1 MNTEMLSV
9 KTARAKLL
17 LNKHSPEILLAGG
30 IVSVLGGT
38 VLACRAT
45 LKAPQLVAEAKL
57 VMNSVD
63 IVAAK
68 DPDNPENSPSEIK
81 KAKVVLGLEYGLGL
95 ARLYA
100 PSVILMTAGIG
111 MLVGSNRILSRRNA
125 ALLGM
130 YKAVDEAFKRY
141 RGRVREELGEEVDT
155 YFRYKKRREGG
166 MQVLDDKKKPIKWD
180 DVEVDLPGELTD
192 TEDDRILGMPS
203 QYAVFFDSSSPQWRT
218 DNSFNEFF
226 LKSQQNYANQKLQMT
241 GHVFL
246 NEVYDMLGIDRT
258 KEGAIVGWVKD
269 HGDDYIDF
277 DIYNPYNAP
286 YGEFET
292 GPSTESLLLDFNVDG
307 VIFDLI

>member
-1 MNTEMLSV
+1 MNTELLSV

-17 LNKHSPEILLAGG
+17 FHKHSPEILLVGG
-30 IVSVLGGT
+30 IVSTLAGT

-45 LKAPQLVAEAKL
+45 LKAPDLVNQAKS
-57 VMNSVD
+57 MMRAVD
-63 IVAAK
+63 IIAEN
-68 DPDNPENSPSEIK
+68 DPDNPENAPSEVK

-100 PSVILMTAGIG
+100 PAVILTTAGIG

-141 RGRVREELGEEVDT
+141 RGRVRDELGEEVDT
-155 YFRYKKRREGG
+155 YFRFKKKKEGL
-166 MQVLDDKKKPIKWD
+166 QILDAKKKPVKWD
-180 DVEVDLPGELTD
+180 EIEADLPGELAD

-203 QYAVFFDSSSPQWRT
+203 QYAIFFDSSSPQWRT

-226 LKSQQNYANQKLQMT
+226 LKAQQNYANDKLQMA

-246 NEVYDMLGIDRT
+246 NEVYDMLGVPRT
-258 KEGAIVGWVKD
+258 KEGAIVGWVKE
-269 HGDDYIDF
+269 HGDDFIDF

-307 VIFDLI
+307 VIFDII

>member
-17 LNKHSPEILLAGG
+17 LNKHSPEILLVGG
-30 IVSVLGGT
+30 IASILGGT
-38 VLACRAT
+38 VLACRASM
-45 LKAPQLVAEAKL
+45 KAPHILAEAKVL
-57 VMNSVD
+57 MNTVD
-63 IVAAK
+63 VVSQNPN
-68 DPDNPENSPSEIK
+68 DPELSPSEIK
-81 KAKVVLGLEYGLGL
+81 KAKLVLGLEYGLGL

-100 PSVILMTAGIG
+100 PSVIFMTAGIG
-111 MLVGSNRILSRRNA
+111 MLVGSNRILNGRNA
-125 ALLGM
+125 ALIGM
-130 YKAVDEAFKRY
+130 YKAVDEAYKRY
-141 RGRVREELGEEVDT
+141 RGRVRDEFGDEVDH
-155 YFRYKKRREGG
+155 YLRFQKRKEGL
-166 MQVLDDKKKPIKWD
+166 QILDDKKKPVKWD
-180 DVEVDLPGELTD
+180 DIEAALPGELTD
-192 TEDDRILGMPS
+192 TEDDYILGMPS

-226 LKSQQNYANQKLQMT
+226 LKSQQNYANQKLQMD

-246 NEVYDMLGIDRT
+246 NEVYDMLGVPRT

-269 HGDDYIDF
+269 HGDDFISF

-307 VIFDLI
+307 IIFDLI

>member
-1 MNTEMLSV
+1 MNTELLSV

-17 LNKHSPEILLAGG
+17 LNKHSPEILLVGG
-30 IVSVLGGT
+30 IASVLGGT
-38 VLACRAT
+38 ILACRAT
-45 LKAPQLVAEAKL
+45 LKAPDLVNQAKS
-57 VMNSVD
+57 MMRAVD
-63 IVAAK
+63 IIAEN
-68 DPDNPENSPSEIK
+68 DPDNPENAPSEVK
-81 KAKVVLGLEYGLGL
+81 KAKVVLGLEYGFGL

-100 PSVILMTAGIG
+100 PAVILTTAGIG

-141 RGRVREELGEEVDT
+141 RGRVRDELGEEVDT
-155 YFRYKKRREGG
+155 YFRFKKKKEGL
-166 MQVLDDKKKPIKWD
+166 QILDAKKKPVKWD
-180 DVEVDLPGELTD
+180 EIEADLPGELTD

-203 QYAVFFDSSSPQWRT
+203 QYAIFFDSSSPQWRT

-226 LKSQQNYANQKLQMT
+226 LKAQQNYANDKLQMA

-246 NEVYDMLGIDRT
+246 NEVYDMLGVPRT
-258 KEGAIVGWVKD
+258 KEGAIVGWVKE
-269 HGDDYIDF
+269 HGDDFIDF

-307 VIFDLI
+307 VIFDII